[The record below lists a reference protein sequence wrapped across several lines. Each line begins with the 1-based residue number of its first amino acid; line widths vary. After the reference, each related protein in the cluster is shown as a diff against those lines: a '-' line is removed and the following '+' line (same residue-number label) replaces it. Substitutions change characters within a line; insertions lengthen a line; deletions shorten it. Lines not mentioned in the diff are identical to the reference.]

1 MMSYNLLADTYADSD
16 YSRNVL
22 FPYCPAYALSINYRK
37 QLLLDE
43 IIGYNADII
52 CLQEVDRKLFINDL
66 EPILSLEGF
75 SGVLKLKAG
84 LAPEGTATFFRQSKF
99 RFDFSR
105 LNKYNESV
113 VIL

>member
-1 MMSYNLLADTYADSD
+1 MSMQCLYYRLGYTCKHKL
-16 YSRNVL
+16 VL
-22 FPYCPAYALSINYRK
+22 
-37 QLLLDE
+37 QLFV
-43 IIGYNADII
+43 GYNADII

-66 EPILSLEGF
+66 EPVLSLEGF

-84 LAPEGTATFFRQSKF
+84 LTPEGTATFFRQSKF
-99 RFDFSR
+99 RFYLSR